1 MRKQIIQL
9 GITMSYIWFYS
20 IGMIFCRLA
29 NANSHLFWG
38 LWATC
43 DLVTLL
49 TLAWDSLAFAPEALR
64 KTRST
69 GVARSRWT
77 HVACSTA
84 SVLPALILAI
94 GFIFF
99 VDHFSNMAGS
109 YFRIWTSR
117 FLTTIV
123 PIFAV
128 GQHDVAIVTLGRGA
142 LTSTPEAVGE
152 AVSLKNIYFIS
163 IF

>member
-1 MRKQIIQL
+1 MQAGLLLR
-9 GITMSYIWFYS
+9 
-20 IGMIFCRLA
+20 
-29 NANSHLFWG
+29 G
-38 LWATC
+38 LWATP
-43 DLVTLL
+43 DLVTLVTFL
-49 TLAWDSLAFAPEALR
+49 WDSLAFAPEALR

-99 VDHFSNMAGS
+99 VNHFSNMAGN
-109 YFRIWTSR
+109 YFGIWASG
-117 FLTTIV
+117 FLVTIV

-128 GQHDVAIVTLGRGA
+128 GQHDVAIVTLSRGA